1 MLYRPNKSEKH
12 VMIDSWSVRE
22 ISNDGVTTRHLC
34 GVVNGEGRVC
44 SPIQEFDPSNMSF
57 TSQSGKLYEAR
68 GWPGRNKDAEY
79 VWAGFCK
86 ATGVKPA
93 DYTDVTKEYV

>member
-1 MLYRPNKSEKH
+1 MLYRPSKNESR

-22 ISNDGVTTRHLC
+22 ISSNGITSRHLC

-44 SPIQEFDPSNMSF
+44 SPIQDFDSSNMSF
-57 TSQSGKLYEAR
+57 TSRSGKLYEAR
-68 GWPGRNKDAEY
+68 GWPGQNNDAEY

-86 ATGVKPA
+86 ANDIEPTE
-93 DYTDVTKEYV
+93 YIDVSKEYV